1 MRAAEAVSSRPGP
14 GPVHTGRVSSLS
26 VCLLLDDAAEQS
38 VRRLWRQLEDDGL
51 PSLVG
56 HTHGRHVPHLTLA
69 SLGDTSVDSVLHA
82 VAELPE
88 ARPEP
93 VTFQALGTFTRS
105 RCSLIPA
112 VPAALLAR
120 QHVVVDSLL
129 AAGCRV
135 HRHYLPGAWVPHL
148 TVATRSQ
155 VDTLPRIARRVY
167 EVLPLSAVLERA
179 AVVDTATGEVHPLS
193 RLV

>member
-1 MRAAEAVSSRPGP
+1 MP
-14 GPVHTGRVSSLS
+14 SLS
-26 VCLLLDDAAEQS
+26 LCLLLDDAADQS

-69 SLGDTSVDSVLHA
+69 SLVDTDVDRVLDVVTA
-82 VAELPE
+82 LPE
-88 ARPEP
+88 AGPEP

-112 VPAALLAR
+112 VRADLMARHGRVVQALLA
-120 QHVVVDSLL
+120 D
-129 AAGCRV
+129 GCRV

-155 VDTLPRIARRVY
+155 VETLPRIARRVY
-167 EVLPLSAVLERA
+167 EMLPLAAVLESA
-179 AVVDTATGEVHPLS
+179 ALVDTSTGEVHQLP